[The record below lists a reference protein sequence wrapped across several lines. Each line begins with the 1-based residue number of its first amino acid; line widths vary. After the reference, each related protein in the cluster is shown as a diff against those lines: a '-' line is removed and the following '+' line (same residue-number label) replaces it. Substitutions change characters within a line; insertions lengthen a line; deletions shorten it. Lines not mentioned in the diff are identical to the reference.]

1 MLLLW
6 ASVILFVLWVLG
18 VIVDVGG
25 GVHLLLLIAIIT
37 FIVFLVGRR
46 SPA

>member
-1 MLLLW
+1 MLLFW

-18 VIVDVGG
+18 VIVDIGG
-25 GVHLLLLIAIIT
+25 GVHLLLFIAIIT

-46 SPA
+46 RPA